1 MDPDQTIGA
10 LLYFVFV
17 RAIRLSAFF
26 FLSLSLCKEMWN
38 RLPKGHSDRAPVCKG
53 KIRTKLGPFCCE
65 AGNIPQNGEDTVR
78 GRHMEIVIYE
88 MCFIFVDFVDV

>member
-1 MDPDQTIGA
+1 MWIQ
-10 LLYFVFV
+10 
-17 RAIRLSAFF
+17 IRLSERYSILYLSELLDFQHF

-38 RLPKGHSDRAPVCKG
+38 RLPKGQSDRAPVCKG

-78 GRHMEIVIYE
+78 GRQMEIVIYE